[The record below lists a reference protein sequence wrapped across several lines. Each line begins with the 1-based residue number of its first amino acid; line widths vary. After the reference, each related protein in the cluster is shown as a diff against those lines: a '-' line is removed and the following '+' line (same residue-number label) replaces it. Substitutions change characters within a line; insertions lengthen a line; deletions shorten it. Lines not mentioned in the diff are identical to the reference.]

1 MTEVDLGAGIGTYLY
16 AIGADTGRPPPQPT
30 GLLGAPV
37 RTFAEAGLVAYVG
50 PVPLAEF
57 GEEALRRNLEDLGWL
72 EATARV
78 HHRVVE
84 VVAREGPVAPVR
96 LVTVYRGEGQV
107 RDLLRRH
114 AEEFAALLD
123 RVRGRSEWGV
133 KVYAVAP
140 PEAPAG
146 SGRAAGGA
154 RAVGSGAG
162 AGGERP
168 GAAYLKRRRSGLRS
182 REEAWRRAAARAEHV
197 DAVLSA
203 LAVATRHHRPQNPQ
217 LSGRTDWMVLNG
229 AYLVD
234 DDRGEEFTATV
245 ERLREPQLDVELTGP
260 WAPYSF
266 TIADP
271 GREAGA

>member
-1 MTEVDLGAGIGTYLY
+1 MTDTGAAAGTGTYLY
-16 AIGADTGRPPPQPT
+16 AIGADTGRAPPEPA

-37 RTFAEAGLVAYVG
+37 RTVAEAGLVAFVG

-78 HHRVVE
+78 HHQVVE
-84 VVAREGPVAPVR
+84 VASRQGPVAPVR
-96 LVTVYRGEGQV
+96 LVTVYRGEEQI
-107 RDLLRRH
+107 RDLLRRR
-114 AEEFAALLD
+114 AGEFADLLE

-146 SGRAAGGA
+146 DEGTGTGG
-154 RAVGSGAG
+154 GG
-162 AGGERP
+162 GGEKP
-168 GAAYLKRRRSGLRS
+168 GTAYLKRRRSGLRS

-197 DAVLSA
+197 DAVLSG
-203 LAVATRHHRPQNPQ
+203 LAVATRHHRPQDPQ

-234 DDRGEEFTATV
+234 DDRGEEFAATV
-245 ERLREPQLDVELTGP
+245 ERLGEPELDVELTGP

-266 TIADP
+266 TIADS
-271 GREAGA
+271 GQGGGS